1 MAATGQH
8 GRHAPGGSA
17 VSSVRLTGKL
27 ASWLLAV
34 EAWNRTPTALKWL
47 ASVLILTFMVV
58 IIAFWYVTVPMICLY
73 YGYRVSWRL
82 HGWWTIRK
90 VK

>member
-1 MAATGQH
+1 MGTTGQH
-8 GRHAPGGSA
+8 GHSAPGGSA

-34 EAWNRTPTALKWL
+34 EAWNRTPTALKFI
-47 ASVLILTFMVV
+47 ASFVILMLIVV
-58 IIAFWYVTVPMICLY
+58 VVAFWYVAVPMLCLY
-73 YGYRVSWRL
+73 YGYRLYWRL

-90 VK
+90 VS

>member
-1 MAATGQH
+1 MGATGHH
-8 GRHAPGGSA
+8 GHHAPGGFA
-17 VSSVRLTGKL
+17 VSDFRLTGKL

-47 ASVLILTFMVV
+47 ASVLILTLMVV
-58 IIAFWYVTVPMICLY
+58 VIAFWYVAVPMVCLY
-73 YGYRVSWRL
+73 YGYRVYWRL